1 MDVFALRDRVVDD
14 YRRYIESFVRIRD
27 ERIEKFVREEF
38 ESGVLWPDPI
48 LQLNPAYEPGPTLD
62 DLVAKGTIAP
72 GTAKFFRKYDGSPLR
87 LYRHQEQAIEIAQR
101 REPYVVTT
109 GTGSGKSLTYLVP
122 IYDHILRNQPE
133 KKGVRALIVYP
144 MNALINSQFD
154 ALKTYRDKFYPDSPV
169 RFDRYTGQEAN
180 EARQRIQDEQPHIL
194 LTNYVM
200 LEYMLLRETER
211 VFTNAATANL
221 QFLVLDEL
229 HTYRGRQGADVAM
242 LLRRVRERS
251 GNPRLLHIG
260 TSATMVTEG
269 KRDAR
274 RAAVASVASKL
285 FGSEVKPDNVVDET
299 LQRAIQ
305 APVPADGAPLR
316 AAVEAPTPTTLVDF
330 VKDGLAAW
338 MENAFGLAEEDGR
351 LIRKPPITFV
361 QGLDALN
368 AASGVSRDICNAK
381 LKSMLEVGN
390 KLRNESGE
398 PLFAF
403 RLHQFLAAGGT
414 VYATLE
420 PPSERRLSLEGQYY
434 AGDGD
439 TQKLLYPLVFCR
451 ECGQEYYMVDLRDEL
466 AQQLTPRTP
475 IFYAEDE
482 EASVVPGYAALNRDF
497 ENETDL
503 WDQTREIDLPDHWWE
518 QRKTGPRIK
527 RDFKPHIPRSFM
539 VKPNGEAAATGAE
552 GSKVWFQPTPFLI
565 CLRCGVAF
573 DRREKNDFRKLTR
586 LSHTGRSTATTLVS
600 GSAIV
605 QLRSDANVSEQARK
619 LLSFTDNRQD
629 ASLQAGHFN
638 DFIQVALIRSAVYK
652 ALNDA
657 VMLDHAQL
665 TPAVFK
671 ALNLKQEA
679 YAKAASDVD
688 PGKTTNE
695 RAMMR
700 LLEYRL
706 YEDLRRGWRVIQ
718 PNLEQCGLLGIEYP
732 GLKELCANEPVWA
745 THPVLQAASPDTR
758 YKAVH
763 TFLDHLRKEMAIDA
777 RVLDPAEE
785 WELRQR
791 VQQSLRDPWAFDND
805 DIIRQSTLFVL
816 PGNPGPESFRDRS
829 MTDNSLLAR
838 YLRSRH
844 TWDSS
849 ADISAGEWPQFIEA
863 LVKVLKGNFLLLTKT
878 HAKKPAVQLLANS
891 IRWTKGSGKPPDPDP
906 IRTRWMRSG
915 RDQDFGRQANV
926 FFAQLYRE
934 TARLMAGIEG
944 GAHTGQIPADIREQR
959 EAQFRGGELS
969 ALFCSPTMELGIDI
983 RDLNM
988 VHLRNVPPTP
998 ANYAQRSGRAGRNG
1012 QPALVVAFCSEG
1024 SSHDQYFFRQPA
1036 LMVAGAVAPPR
1047 LELGNEELVRAHIHS
1062 VWLAHTGAS
1071 LGSSMTDVL
1080 DLNAAGFPLQANIQ
1094 HNTTLS
1100 DAKLVA
1106 LKSECEAI
1114 LAACGQEV
1122 TSSAW
1127 YTPSWLERTLKD
1139 AAERFN
1145 GSFERWRELYSN
1157 AVAQRNQARTI
1168 IDDPMAPK
1176 EKQKR
1181 AAAAEAEAK
1190 HEIAL
1195 LLNQAGQTESDFY
1208 PYRYLASE
1216 GFLPGYNFPRLPLR
1230 ALLETESAT
1239 HVVDRPRFLGLSEFG
1254 PRNILYHEGRKYRLI
1269 RCVLPMSGIEGRLR
1283 KAKFCV
1289 MCGFFHENIA
1299 VDVCDHCKTTF
1310 NADTSEF
1317 VPTLFEMTTVR
1328 GKRVER
1334 ITCDEEERTREGYD
1348 LALQYRFAAGADG
1361 QATFEQGRTAAQG
1374 GEVLADIVVAPQAG
1388 LWRVN
1393 RRWRRSEQKGF
1404 TLETTTGYWA
1414 KKPGEEGPQDIESSQ
1429 VMTGVQPF
1437 VHDTRNLLLLKLD
1450 TSAHKD
1456 RSEDFLA
1463 SVSYALQRGMQV
1475 LFQLE
1480 EQEIAVTRIGEG
1492 EERRILFWE
1501 AAEGGNGVWPRLLQE
1516 PEALS
1521 KVAREALRVCH
1532 FDPENGDDLAQPE
1545 SCARACYRCLLSY
1558 SNQPDHPKLDRFLI
1572 RDYVLAL
1579 TKATTARVAKG
1590 RSYEDQYKWL
1600 MEKRDPKSSLEAEFL
1615 QRLYESKRRL
1625 PDRAQYRP
1633 EEGVYCEADF
1643 YYERDGL
1650 KGIAVFIDGPTHD
1663 DPTQK
1668 QKDTEQRTRL
1678 DDLGYRVL
1686 AIRYDRSIIDQI
1698 AENPDVFGPGV
1709 SAATAQSTK

>member
-1 MDVFALRDRVVDD
+1 MDVFALRDRVVED
-14 YRRYIESFVRIRD
+14 YKNYIESFVRIRD
-27 ERIEKFVREEF
+27 ERIEKFVRDEF
-38 ESGVLWPDPI
+38 DSGVLWPDPI

-62 DLVAKGTIAP
+62 ELAAKSVLRAP
-72 GTAKFFRKYDGSPLR
+72 TAKFFRKYDGTPLR

-101 REPYVVTT
+101 GEPYVVTT

-133 KKGVRALIVYP
+133 RKGVRALIVYP
-144 MNALINSQFD
+144 MNALINSQFE
-154 ALKTYRDKFYPDSPV
+154 ALKNYRDKFYPDSPV
-169 RFDRYTGQEAN
+169 HFDRYTGQEAQQ
-180 EARQRIQDEQPHIL
+180 ARQRIQDEQPHIL

-221 QFLVLDEL
+221 EFLVLDEL

-251 GNPRLLHIG
+251 GNPKLLHIG
-260 TSATMVTEG
+260 TSATMASEG

-274 RAAVASVASKL
+274 RAAVAAVASKL
-285 FGSEVKPDNVVDET
+285 FGSDVKPENVVDET

-305 APVPADGAPLR
+305 AAIPSDGAALR
-316 AAVEAPTPTTLVDF
+316 AAVEAPTPSTLSAF

-338 MENAFGLAEEDGR
+338 MENAFGLADEDGR
-351 LIRKPPITFV
+351 LIRKPPITYV
-361 QGLDALN
+361 QGLDALSK
-368 AASGVSRDICNAK
+368 ASGLSREVCNAK
-381 LKSMLEVGN
+381 LKAMLDVGN

-420 PPSERRLSLEGQYY
+420 TPSERHLSLEGQYY
-434 AGDGD
+434 AGDEDGD
-439 TQKLLYPLVFCR
+439 KLLYPLVFCR
-451 ECGQEYYMVDLRDEL
+451 ECGQEYYMVNLRDEL
-466 AQQLTPRTP
+466 SQQLTPRTP
-475 IFYAEDE
+475 IFYADDED
-482 EASVVPGYAALNRDF
+482 ASVLPGYAALNRDF
-497 ENETDL
+497 DNEVDL
-503 WDQTREIDLPDHWWE
+503 WDQTRESDLPDHWWE
-518 QRKTGPRIK
+518 QRRTGPRIK

-539 VKPNGEAAATGAE
+539 VRPNGEAAPTGTE
-552 GSKVWFQPTPFLI
+552 GVRVWFQPTPFLV

-600 GSAIV
+600 GSAVV
-605 QLRSDANVSEQARK
+605 QLRSDVNVGEQARK

-652 ALNDA
+652 ALSDA
-657 VMLDHAQL
+657 ETLDHAQL

-679 YAKAASDVD
+679 YAKAASDID

-718 PNLEQCGLLGIEYP
+718 PNLEQCGLLGIDYP
-732 GLKELCANEPVWA
+732 GLKELCSNDPVWA
-745 THPVLQAASPDTR
+745 THPVLQAASPETR
-758 YKAVH
+758 HKAVR
-763 TFLDHLRKEMAIDA
+763 TFLDQLRKEMAIDA
-777 RVLDPAEE
+777 RVLDPSEE

-816 PGNPGPESFRDRS
+816 PGTPGPEGFRDRS
-829 MTDNSLLAR
+829 LTENSLLAR
-838 YLRSRH
+838 YLRSHH
-844 TWDSS
+844 TWGTTT
-849 ADISAGEWPQFIEA
+849 DISGGDWVQFIEA
-863 LVKVLKGNFLLLTKT
+863 LVKVLKGNFILLTKT
-878 HAKKPAVQLLANS
+878 HAKKPAIQLLANS
-891 IRWTKGSGKPPDPDP
+891 ICWIKGSGKPPDPDP

-915 RDQDFGRQANV
+915 RDKEFERQANT

-944 GAHTGQIPADIREQR
+944 GAHTGQIPADIRERR
-959 EAQFRGGELS
+959 EGQFREGELS

-1047 LELGNEELVRAHIHS
+1047 LELANEELVRAHIHS

-1071 LGSSMTDVL
+1071 LGSSMTDIL
-1080 DLNAAGFPLQANIQ
+1080 NLNATGFPLQPNIE
-1094 HNTTLS
+1094 HNTVLS
-1100 DAKLVA
+1100 EAKFGA
-1106 LKSECEAI
+1106 LKTECEAI
-1114 LAACGQEV
+1114 LAACGNEV
-1122 TSSAW
+1122 TSAAW
-1127 YTPSWLERTLKD
+1127 YTSSWLDNTLKD
-1139 AAERFN
+1139 AGARFN
-1145 GSFERWRELYSN
+1145 SAFERWRELYSN
-1157 AVAQRNQARTI
+1157 AVAQRNQARII
-1168 IDDPMAPK
+1168 IDDPTAPK
-1176 EKQKR
+1176 DKQKK
-1181 AAAAEAEAK
+1181 AASAEIEAK

-1230 ALLETESAT
+1230 ALLETENAT
-1239 HVVDRPRFLGLSEFG
+1239 HIVDRPRFLGLSEFG

-1269 RCVLPMSGIEGRLR
+1269 RCVLPMSGVEGRLR
-1283 KAKFCV
+1283 RAKFCV
-1289 MCGFFHENIA
+1289 MCGFFHENITA
-1299 VDVCDHCKTTF
+1299 DVCDHCKTTF
-1310 NADTSEF
+1310 NAETSEF
-1317 VPTLFEMTTVR
+1317 VPSLFEMTTVR

-1348 LALQYRFAAGADG
+1348 LALQYRFATAADG
-1361 QATFEQGRTAAQG
+1361 QSTFEQARTTSETG
-1374 GEVLADIVVAPQAG
+1374 DVLADLVVAPQAS

-1414 KKPGEEGPQDIESSQ
+1414 KKPGEEGPQDIESAQ
-1429 VMTGVQPF
+1429 VITGVQPF
-1437 VHDTRNLLLLKLD
+1437 VHDTRNLFLLKAD
-1450 TSAHKD
+1450 TSSFKE

-1463 SVSYALQRGMQV
+1463 SISYALQRGMQV

-1480 EQEIAVTRIGEG
+1480 EQEISVTRIGEA
-1492 EERRILFWE
+1492 EQRRVLFWE
-1501 AAEGGNGVWPRLLQE
+1501 AAEGGNGVWPRLMQE
-1516 PEALS
+1516 PDALAR
-1521 KVAREALRVCH
+1521 VAQEALRICH
-1532 FDPENGDDLAQPE
+1532 FDPATGEDVAQPE
-1545 SCARACYRCLLSY
+1545 SCSRACYRCLLSY
-1558 SNQPDHPKLDRFLI
+1558 SNQMDHPKLDRFLV
-1572 RDYVLAL
+1572 RDYLLSVAKSI
-1579 TKATTARVAKG
+1579 TSRIAKG
-1590 RSYEDQYKWL
+1590 RSYDDQYKWL
-1600 MEKRDPKSSLEAEFL
+1600 MEKRDPKSSLEAKFL
-1615 QRLYESKRRL
+1615 QELYESKRRL

-1643 YYERDGL
+1643 YYNRDGL
-1650 KGIAVFIDGPTHD
+1650 KGVAVFIDGPTHD
-1663 DPTQK
+1663 EPAQK
-1668 QKDTEQRTRL
+1668 QKDTEQRNCL
-1678 DDLGYRVL
+1678 DDLGHRVL
-1686 AIRYDRSIIDQI
+1686 TIRYDRSIAEQI
-1698 AENPDVFGPGV
+1698 AENPDIFGPG
-1709 SAATAQSTK
+1709 SKTMAAQ